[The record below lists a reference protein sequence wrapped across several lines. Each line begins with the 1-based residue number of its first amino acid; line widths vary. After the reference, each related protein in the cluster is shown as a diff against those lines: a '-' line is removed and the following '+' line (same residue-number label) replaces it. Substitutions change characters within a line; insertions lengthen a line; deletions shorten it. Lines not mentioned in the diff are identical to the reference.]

1 MDLHFRPKMVQSSDD
16 FQSEYYSVKDSLK
29 MNLQKKEHSRRAR
42 AIRVGFKEHGVD
54 GLIVTSLESV
64 RYLTGF
70 SGHDSWVLVLPRC
83 VVLIT
88 DSRYTEQAQE
98 CVNCGIVERKGGL
111 AKEAEKI
118 ISKFKGIAT
127 LGVEDSSSVSL
138 LNGVRRVLSAKVKP
152 VSGIVE
158 NVRVVKTDE
167 EIKLIRKASRIAFD
181 AMDWA
186 LKQLKVGMTEQ
197 QLAALYEYKLS
208 DFGAKIGFETI
219 AAFGANGSRNHH
231 QPGPRKLKKVDTILL
246 DFGANYQG
254 YTSDVTR
261 CFAVGGISPL
271 LKRTY
276 ETVARSQQKAI
287 ATIKA
292 GVKACVVDAAART
305 VIAEAD
311 FPLFGH
317 GTGHG
322 LGLEV
327 HEAPVLSGVDKKT
340 VLKAGHVV
348 TVEPGIYLPGKLGVR
363 LEDDVLVTNEGAKI
377 LSRDKRFDIGPNV
390 PVLLKI

>member
-1 MDLHFRPKMVQSSDD
+1 MTNEK
-16 FQSEYYSVKDSLK
+16 
-29 MNLQKKEHSRRAR
+29 N
-42 AIRVGFKEHGVD
+42 
-54 GLIVTSLESV
+54 V

-70 SGHDSWVLVLPRC
+70 SGDSSYLLIGPAKTL
-83 VVLIT
+83 LIT

-158 NVRVVKTDE
+158 NVRVVKTDA

-261 CFAVGGISPL
+261 CFAVGGISRL
-271 LKRTY
+271 FKRTY
-276 ETVARSQQKAI
+276 EAVVRSQQNAI
-287 ATIKA
+287 TIVKA
-292 GVKACVVDAAART
+292 GVKGCDVDAAART

-311 FPLFGH
+311 FEDRPEENVSDTEPDTESDAELD
-317 GTGHG
+317 TDDTM
-322 LGLEV
+322 
-327 HEAPVLSGVDKKT
+327 EASQ
-340 VLKAGHVV
+340 
-348 TVEPGIYLPGKLGVR
+348 
-363 LEDDVLVTNEGAKI
+363 
-377 LSRDKRFDIGPNV
+377 
-390 PVLLKI
+390 